1 MLVSYIIIIIF
12 SSYLWVS
19 LSSMYGKVLVM
30 LMLAF
35 CLTEVMDNKIR
46 PLAFQVRK
54 RNHFQLN
61 NYSSITCYILVFIDI
76 SYFCL
81 LFFQGIFMMY
91 LYVGS
96 IVAIMCIYISV
107 LLDQCPSLTGRCV
120 CLFL

>member
-1 MLVSYIIIIIF
+1 
-12 SSYLWVS
+12 
-19 LSSMYGKVLVM
+19 MYGKVLVM

-54 RNHFQLN
+54 RNCFQLKN
-61 NYSSITCYILVFIDI
+61 SSSMYYILVFIDI
-76 SYFCL
+76 SYL

-120 CLFL
+120 LFFLLIFCLHFTSTVCLHFKGLRGNL